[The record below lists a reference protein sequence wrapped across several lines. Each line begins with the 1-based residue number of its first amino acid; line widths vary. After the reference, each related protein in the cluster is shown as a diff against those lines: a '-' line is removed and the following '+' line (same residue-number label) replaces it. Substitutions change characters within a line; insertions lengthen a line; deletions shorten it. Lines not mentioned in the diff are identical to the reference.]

1 MAIQELYDKPGY
13 QMRRMRQIAAAV
25 FSEEAAPYGVTA
37 QQWTTL
43 AALGEFPSLEQNELC
58 SAVSLDRA
66 TMATLLARLEE
77 KGLVRRTTSP
87 IDRRRKHVAVT
98 PRGRRLLTTMAP
110 VVDTIQDR
118 IMAPLSPAERR
129 EFGRMLNVLVEAH
142 SASIPADT
150 KREEEAS

>member
-13 QMRRMRQIAAAV
+13 QMRRMRQIAAAI
-25 FSEEAAPYGVTA
+25 FSEEAAPFDVTA

-43 AALGEFPSLEQNELC
+43 AAIGEFPSLEQNELC

-77 KGLVRRTTSP
+77 KGLVRRTTST

-98 PRGRRLLTTMAP
+98 PRGRRLLATMAP
-110 VVDTIQDR
+110 VVDTVQDR

-129 EFGRMLNVLVEAH
+129 EFGRMLTALVEAH
-142 SASIPADT
+142 GASIPADT
-150 KREEEAS
+150 KREQEAS